1 MSWTT
6 RFIKAS
12 TKKKEMMYDIDSWK
26 LTQKKRKPSP
36 FLSIYDE
43 DELLDPDNLFNN
55 KDNEI
60 SQEGLKSKE
69 LSGWD

>member
-1 MSWTT
+1 MSWTS
-6 RFIKAS
+6 RYLKAS
-12 TKKKEMMYDIDSWK
+12 KKKSTTWDVPAWK